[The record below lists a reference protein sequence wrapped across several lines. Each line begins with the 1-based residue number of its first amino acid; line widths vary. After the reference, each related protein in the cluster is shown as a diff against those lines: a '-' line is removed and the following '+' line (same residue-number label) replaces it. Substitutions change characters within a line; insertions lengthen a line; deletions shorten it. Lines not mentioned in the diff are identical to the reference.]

1 MKIKL
6 SALVIIL
13 GSFLGNAM
21 AQSSNAMAQSILT
34 GDYSN
39 PLTDNATITD
49 FVDYSVWVY
58 PETIPGNLIE
68 VAGFSTPDNGT
79 SLGNGTVFEIDSQT
93 GLQLITDSNY
103 AVTGAYVLNK
113 VIPSQQSFTAIIK
126 VKISNNIDTNP
137 SNPLYLSGFGVLKIN
152 QSDLSKSMEQSVII
166 NLEKHKNNGFY
177 NEIGSRIYNGDDTA
191 GNGTVDNDYSV
202 DYETVYLKIN
212 YNYNNNTATTY
223 YSIDGVTYKLVKTF
237 DLSIWN
243 IANSDQL
250 GLALYATSMPFQ
262 NVNEYVPGSDVT
274 IQPGEI
280 FLNDLSIAYSSSGS
294 TSGQTASNSSQE
306 SQKKSKAKKSKS
318 QKKSKAKKSK
328 SQKKSKAKK
337 SKKSK

>member
-21 AQSSNAMAQSILT
+21 AQLPILT

-39 PLTDNATITD
+39 PLTNNATKTD
-49 FVDYSVWVY
+49 FDDRSVWVY
-58 PETIPGNLIE
+58 PETISGNLSGNYIE
-68 VAGFSTPDNGT
+68 VAGFLTPDNGT
-79 SLGNGTVFEIDSQT
+79 SLGNRTVFEIDSQT
-93 GLQLITDSNY
+93 GLQLKTDSEY
-103 AVTGAYVLNK
+103 AVTGAYVLKK

-126 VKISNNIDTNP
+126 VKISDNIDTKTL
-137 SNPLYLSGFGVLKIN
+137 NPLYLSGFGVLKIN
-152 QSDLSKSMEQSVII
+152 HSDDSKSREQRVII
-166 NLEKHKNNGFY
+166 NLEKHKDDFGVFY
-177 NEIGSRIYNGDDTA
+177 NEIGSSIYNGDDTT
-191 GNGTVDNDYSV
+191 GNGTVDNEYNV
-202 DYETVYLKIN
+202 NYENVYLKIN

-223 YSIDGVTYKLVKTF
+223 YSIDGGTYTLVKTF

-243 IANSDQL
+243 TANSDQL
-250 GLALYATSMPFQ
+250 GLVLYATSTPFQ
-262 NVNEYVPGSDVT
+262 NVNEYVTGSDVT

-294 TSGQTASNSSQE
+294 TSGQTANNSTQE